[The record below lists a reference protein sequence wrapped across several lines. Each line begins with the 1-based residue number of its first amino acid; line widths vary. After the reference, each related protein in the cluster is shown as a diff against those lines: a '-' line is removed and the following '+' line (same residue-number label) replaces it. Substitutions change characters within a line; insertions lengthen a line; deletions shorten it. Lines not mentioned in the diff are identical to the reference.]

1 MGVIVLY
8 RAENRTVIVISNH
21 PITFYGRRNY
31 FPKNITIIIGCFNVI
46 LSIEEIDLSQYDK
59 LKKIEK
65 DTFWACNALKKV
77 KLPDRI
83 TAIEDGAF
91 FGYRCL
97 KEINIPNKVT
107 SIEET
112 AFQYCEALGEK
123 VLSQY
128 DKFKKIKQEKRKKKD
143 TLEKKVKEEK
153 KS

>member
-1 MGVIVLY
+1 MNFHL
-8 RAENRTVIVISNH
+8 
-21 PITFYGRRNY
+21 RN
-31 FPKNITIIIGCFNVI
+31 FSNVI

>member
-1 MGVIVLY
+1 M
-8 RAENRTVIVISNH
+8 AEEII
-21 PITFYGRRNY
+21 

-128 DKFKKIKQEKRKKKD
+128 DKLKKITRSNLD
-143 TLEKKVKEEK
+143 FD
-153 KS
+153 

>member
-1 MGVIVLY
+1 M
-8 RAENRTVIVISNH
+8 AEEII
-21 PITFYGRRNY
+21 

-83 TAIEDGAF
+83 TAIEDRAF

>member
-1 MGVIVLY
+1 M
-8 RAENRTVIVISNH
+8 AEEII
-21 PITFYGRRNY
+21 
-31 FPKNITIIIGCFNVI
+31 FPKKITIIIGCFNVI

-59 LKKIEK
+59 LKKNEK
-65 DTFWACNALKKV
+65 DTFWACNALKEV

>member
-1 MGVIVLY
+1 M
-8 RAENRTVIVISNH
+8 AEEII
-21 PITFYGRRNY
+21 

-77 KLPDRI
+77 KLLDRI

-128 DKFKKIKQEKRKKKD
+128 DKLKKIKQEKRKKKD

>member
-1 MGVIVLY
+1 M
-8 RAENRTVIVISNH
+8 AEEII
-21 PITFYGRRNY
+21 

-112 AFQYCEALGEK
+112 AFQYCEALGDK

-128 DKFKKIKQEKRKKKD
+128 DKLKKIKQEKRKKKD

>member
-1 MGVIVLY
+1 M
-8 RAENRTVIVISNH
+8 AEEIIFS
-21 PITFYGRRNY
+21 
-31 FPKNITIIIGCFNVI
+31 KNITIIIGCFNVI

-83 TAIEDGAF
+83 TAIEDRAF

-128 DKFKKIKQEKRKKKD
+128 DKLKKIKQEKRKKKD

>member
-1 MGVIVLY
+1 M
-8 RAENRTVIVISNH
+8 AEEII
-21 PITFYGRRNY
+21 

-97 KEINIPNKVT
+97 KAINIPNKVT

-128 DKFKKIKQEKRKKKD
+128 DKLKKIKQEKRKKKD

>member
-1 MGVIVLY
+1 M
-8 RAENRTVIVISNH
+8 AEEII
-21 PITFYGRRNY
+21 

-128 DKFKKIKQEKRKKKD
+128 DKLKKIKQEKRKKKD

>member
-1 MGVIVLY
+1 M
-8 RAENRTVIVISNH
+8 AEEII
-21 PITFYGRRNY
+21 

-112 AFQYCEALGEK
+112 AFQYCEAFGEK

-128 DKFKKIKQEKRKKKD
+128 DKLKKIKQEKRKKKD

>member
-1 MGVIVLY
+1 M
-8 RAENRTVIVISNH
+8 AEEII
-21 PITFYGRRNY
+21 

-59 LKKIEK
+59 LKKNEK

-128 DKFKKIKQEKRKKKD
+128 DKFKKIKQEKRK
-143 TLEKKVKEEK
+143 TH
-153 KS
+153 

>member
-1 MGVIVLY
+1 MFFCSLAITKIQLFIEKLLFLPYYFGVGNF
-8 RAENRTVIVISNH
+8 R
-21 PITFYGRRNY
+21 
-31 FPKNITIIIGCFNVI
+31 TIIIGCFNVI

>member
-1 MGVIVLY
+1 M
-8 RAENRTVIVISNH
+8 AEEII
-21 PITFYGRRNY
+21 

-128 DKFKKIKQEKRKKKD
+128 DKLKKIKQEKRKKKD

-153 KS
+153 KKLTMML